1 MKNLLVLF
9 LFLCIAASSIAQWQ
23 TEVPLTN
30 DPSSSLTSFGNA
42 RCIATNGDVIHVVWY
57 DGYSV
62 GVGNWEIYYKRST
75 DRGLT
80 WSDNVNLSNNESIAY
95 NPAIAVSGSYVH
107 VVWYDN
113 RDGNYEEY
121 YKRSID
127 GGITWDPEIRL
138 TNNTGISMHP
148 SISASGLN
156 VHLVWFDNSDGNF
169 EVYYKN
175 SIDGGVTW
183 STDVRLT
190 NTAGK
195 SYHPAVGVSGSVVHV
210 AWYDSTVGNWEIYYK
225 RSTNGGLTWG
235 ADTRLT
241 NNSAISEF
249 PTLAV
254 SGSIVHI
261 VWADSRQ
268 GGGNIYYKRSV
279 NGGSSWGAD
288 TRLNKS
294 NSQNYW
300 PSLAVNGSVVHL
312 AYNRIVKNGY
322 EIMYNKSNNDGIKWG
337 TDVPLTSNSSQSR
350 VPSIAVSGSNVHIIF
365 RDDRDGNT
373 EIYYKRYIDAS
384 IPKSVATVENEEGIP
399 TAFQLMQNYPNPFNP
414 TTSISFSIPQASF
427 VTLIVY
433 DVVGRE
439 VATLVNEFQEPG
451 NFVKTFH
458 GTSLPSGVY
467 FYRLLVYPAN
477 GGANSFTNTKRMML
491 LK

>member
-9 LFLCIAASSIAQWQ
+9 LFLFFAASSNAEWQ

-80 WSDNVNLSNNESIAY
+80 WSDNVNLSNNGSIAY

-169 EVYYKN
+169 EIYYKN
-175 SIDGGVTW
+175 SIDGGDTW
-183 STDVRLT
+183 SADVRLT
-190 NTAGK
+190 NNAGK
-195 SYHPAVGVSGSVVHV
+195 SYHPTVGVSGSVVHV

-225 RSTNGGLTWG
+225 RSTNGGLNWG

-241 NNSAISEF
+241 NNSAVSQF

-254 SGSIVHI
+254 SGLTVHI
-261 VWADSRQ
+261 VWADRRQ

-312 AYNRIVKNGY
+312 VYERTVKNGY
-322 EIMYNKSNNDGIKWG
+322 EIIYNTSNNDGIRWG
-337 TDVPLTSNSSQSR
+337 TDVQLTSNPSKSS
-350 VPSIAVSGSNVHIIF
+350 VPSIAVSGTDVHIIF
-365 RDDRDGNT
+365 RDWRDGNT
-373 EIYYKRYIDAS
+373 EIYYKRYIGAS
-384 IPKSVATVENEEGIP
+384 IPKSVATAENEEKNP

-414 TTSISFSIPQASF
+414 STIISWQAPVGSKQ
-427 VTLIVY
+427 TLKVY
-433 DVVGRE
+433 DLLGNE
-439 VATLVNEFQEPG
+439 VATLVDDYREAGSYEVEF
-451 NFVKTFH
+451 
-458 GTSLPSGVY
+458 
-467 FYRLLVYPAN
+467 
-477 GGANSFTNTKRMML
+477 NTKDYYLASGIYLYRIEAGDFVQTKMMIL
-491 LK
+491 VK